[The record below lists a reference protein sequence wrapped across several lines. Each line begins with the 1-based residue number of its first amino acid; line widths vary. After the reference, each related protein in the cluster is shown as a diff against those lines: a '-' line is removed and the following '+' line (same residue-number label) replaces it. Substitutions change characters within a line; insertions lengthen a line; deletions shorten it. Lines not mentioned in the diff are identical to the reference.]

1 VTLSDDNNPVIYTE
15 KQSAW
20 KKDIDREQ
28 FKLLKERIKA
38 REYNKLIVWDL
49 DRLYRNRKQLIT
61 FFKFCKI
68 YKVQVLSYR
77 QAWLNELTIIPEPF
91 NEIMF
96 DMMLQVMGWLAEEE
110 SAKKSARVRAA
121 VVKKEGKKT
130 KSRAG
135 NKWGRPSLHTNKKRI
150 VWQLRDT
157 GMSMRRIAKETK
169 LGLGTVSRICSEN
182 PQDKL
187 LPKTPLK

>member
-1 VTLSDDNNPVIYTE
+1 MTLSDDNNPLIYTE

-169 LGLGTVSRICSEN
+169 LGLGTISRICSEN